1 MREAVFRTAVSIA
14 NLTYIYH
21 SGTSLEKKGLE
32 GISLQIMEGECVGI
46 VGATGSGKTT
56 LVQHVNGLLKPSS
69 GRVEVEG
76 KDLGGPGVS
85 LAEIRQRVGLVFQ
98 YPEHQLFE
106 KTIFDEISF
115 VLRQRSNLPA
125 EEIEQQV
132 KAACAS
138 VGLDFKEFRNR
149 SPFELSGGEKRRVA
163 LAGVLVQK
171 PHVLIL
177 DEPTVGLDG
186 PGKREILREI
196 EKWHRSGKTVIIVS
210 HAIEDLVDLADRLL
224 VLEEGK
230 ILTTGPPAEV
240 FSFLVKREKLKFL
253 VPAIFRLAHDLRA
266 EGWPVPMGTF
276 RVDEALPVLDHLL
289 RINKIGE
296 KDSPRSSP

>member
-1 MREAVFRTAVSIA
+1 MKEAVFQPAVAIA
-14 NLTYIYH
+14 DLTYIYH
-21 SGTSLEKKGLE
+21 RGTSLEKKVLE

-56 LVQHVNGLLKPSS
+56 LVQHFNGLLQPSS
-69 GRVEVEG
+69 GRVKVEG
-76 KDLGGPGVS
+76 ADLGERGVS
-85 LAEIRQRVGLVFQ
+85 LSEIRQRVGLVFQ

-106 KTIFDEISF
+106 KTVFEEISF
-115 VLRQRSNLPA
+115 VLRQRSTIPA
-125 EEIEQQV
+125 EEIEQRV

-163 LAGVLVQK
+163 LAGVLIQR

-196 EKWHRSGKTVIIVS
+196 DNWHRSGKTVIIVS
-210 HAIEDLVDLADRLL
+210 HAIEDLVDLVDRLF

-230 ILTTGPPAEV
+230 LLTTGSPAEV
-240 FSFLVKREKLKFL
+240 FSFLVNREKLKFL

-266 EGWPVPMGTF
+266 EGWPVPMETF
-276 RVDEALPVLDHLL
+276 RVDEALPVLDHFL
-289 RINKIGE
+289 RINRI
-296 KDSPRSSP
+296 